1 MCKVIFLLTFIIL
14 KAVIKC
20 VEIFLGMISI
30 CPLSI
35 CLKLSVA
42 HSVIFYQ
49 TLKYFLEVFEAH
61 EKTLVRTLMKNT
73 IVVILGVGSVSE
85 INNLDLDWT
94 INDPLEV
101 GQCGAVKTVL
111 AAEGIIRVHLL
122 GLGDLMSWIDFL
134 SYVFNL

>member
-1 MCKVIFLLTFIIL
+1 
-14 KAVIKC
+14 
-20 VEIFLGMISI
+20 
-30 CPLSI
+30 
-35 CLKLSVA
+35 
-42 HSVIFYQ
+42 
-49 TLKYFLEVFEAH
+49 
-61 EKTLVRTLMKNT
+61 MKNT

-122 GLGDLMSWIDFL
+122 
-134 SYVFNL
+134 